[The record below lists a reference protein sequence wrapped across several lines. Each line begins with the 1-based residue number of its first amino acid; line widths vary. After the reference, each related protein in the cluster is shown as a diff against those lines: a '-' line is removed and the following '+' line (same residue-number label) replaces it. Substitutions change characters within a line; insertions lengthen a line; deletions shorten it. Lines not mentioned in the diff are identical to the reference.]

1 MIKVQSTAEEASG
14 LKSISQEE
22 YLVDHT
28 QVVQVVSKWR
38 QVVQVVSKWRQVVQV
53 VSKWRQVVSSGFQV
67 APSGLKKPFSYSAI
81 DFACYEK
88 V

>member
-14 LKSISQEE
+14 LKSQEE

-81 DFACYEK
+81 DFAYCEK